1 VLKLTLSK
9 SILDN
14 LKKDIQRANSV
25 NSYVNENI
33 QCRNEIILNY
43 FGEKIIK
50 KCKNCDNCNRGL
62 TIENNPKKVIENAIK
77 ILLKYE
83 NKSPKSIYLEFQDIL
98 EKDRLKKILRNLLN
112 QEIIFMDDKNLIYLV
127 EE

>member
-1 VLKLTLSK
+1 
-9 SILDN
+9 
-14 LKKDIQRANSV
+14 
-25 NSYVNENI
+25 
-33 QCRNEIILNY
+33 
-43 FGEKIIK
+43 GEKIIK

-62 TIENNPKKVIENAIK
+62 TIKNNPEKVIENAIK